1 MIRYRQRAQE
11 LEEEMSSLQQQMQV
25 VQAEAKQMST
35 DNVKL
40 YEKIRFLQGFGGGSA
55 NPSPRG
61 VTTTQVEVESRYQSQ
76 YEQRLDPFTT
86 FSNQEK
92 QKR

>member
-1 MIRYRQRAQE
+1 
-11 LEEEMSSLQQQMQV
+11 MQV
-25 VQAEAKQMST
+25 VQAEAKQLSA

-40 YEKIRFLQGFGGGSA
+40 YEKIRFLQGFGAGTSA
-55 NPSPRG
+55 RG
-61 VTTTQVEVESRYQSQ
+61 ASTTRTTNVEVEARYQTQ